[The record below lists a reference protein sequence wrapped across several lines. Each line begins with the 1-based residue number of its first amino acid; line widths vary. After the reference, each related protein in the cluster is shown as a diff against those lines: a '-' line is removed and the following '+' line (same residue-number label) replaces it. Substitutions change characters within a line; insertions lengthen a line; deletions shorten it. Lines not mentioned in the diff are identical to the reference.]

1 MSNSHLNSPVHAK
14 ESGRRRIWSDIRGLG
29 KETWAIC
36 VSAFLADIVLGSMS
50 ATFSIHAHVSGLDP
64 VSIGTL
70 AAAGGFVSLGVTIP
84 VGVLSDRV
92 GRKRVIGA
100 GHTFFALSMALL
112 AFAGSFWT
120 LMAGRILFALGSVS
134 VFQTGTARLG
144 DITPP
149 RLRHTAFGLLST
161 CMGLGF
167 GTGPLL
173 GGLLT
178 DLLGHLPTYLIISA
192 VGIGAL
198 TIVFRSIGG
207 GTPRARSHP
216 GVLRGL
222 QQGFSEILRSPD
234 ILLVTLANMM
244 AGVTFTGTIGT
255 FLPLYGREL
264 AISQTSIGVMFAVR
278 SWVSAL
284 GRIPASVAV
293 RHLGNHVYLLLGLF
307 AEATCMFLLWIARSQ
322 ATILVVLAC
331 EGLAYAGFM
340 VAGQTYLAARTTE
353 ANRGTVGG
361 IYAMA
366 SGLAS
371 TVSPFALGVVAERW
385 SLRTVFVASGAILGM
400 GFLLFAAGFLALR
413 SRLREE
419 HEGDE
424 ESLETA
430 QSVSPLT
437 VRSEKLVS
445 NRDGAGA

>member
-1 MSNSHLNSPVHAK
+1 MPNAHPSSPVHTK
-14 ESGRRRIWSDIRGLG
+14 EPGRRRVWSDFRELG

-36 VSAFLADIVLGSMS
+36 ASAFLADIVLGAMS
-50 ATFSIHAHVSGLDP
+50 ATFSIHAHASGLDP

-70 AAAGGFVSLGVTIP
+70 ASAGGLVSLSVTIP
-84 VGVLSDRV
+84 VGLLSDRI

-100 GHTFFALSMALL
+100 GHTLFALSMALL
-112 AFAGSFWT
+112 AVAGSFWT

-167 GTGPLL
+167 GAGPLL
-173 GGLLT
+173 GGFLT
-178 DLLGHLPTYLIISA
+178 DLLGHLPTYLLVSA

-198 TIVFRSIGG
+198 AIVFRALRG
-207 GTPRARSHP
+207 GTIRGESRP

-222 QQGFSEILRSPD
+222 RQGFSEILRSSD
-234 ILLVTLANMM
+234 ILLVTFANMM

-264 AISQTSIGVMFAVR
+264 AISQTSIGAMFALR

-293 RHLGNHVYLLLGLF
+293 RRVRNHVYLLVGLF
-307 AEATCMFLLWIARSQ
+307 AEAACMFLLWSAKGQ
-322 ATILVVLAC
+322 GTILLVLAC

-353 ANRGTVGG
+353 SNRGTVGG

-366 SGLAS
+366 SSLAG
-371 TVSPFALGVVAERW
+371 TISPFVLGVVAERW
-385 SLRTVFVASGAILGM
+385 SLRTVFAASGAILGT
-400 GFLLFAAGFLALR
+400 GFLPFAGGFWALR
-413 SRLREE
+413 SRL
-419 HEGDE
+419 HHGDE
-424 ESLETA
+424 SLLEAAPSGVLAATYS
-430 QSVSPLT
+430 QKPT
-437 VRSEKLVS
+437 FH
-445 NRDGAGA
+445 RDSAVG